1 MSKGKSKQDYEEL
14 KSRGV
19 VKLKKKDD
27 FSIWVRLP
35 CGFIKADQLSAL
47 ADIAEEY
54 GDGKLLFSSRKVP
67 IIPHIHWSRIQCV
80 KDKIDELGLGFDRC
94 GATIRNADV
103 CHHPDLCPFVIIDP
117 TILGQKVD
125 QFWNYPISHKVKI
138 SISGCSKQCDS
149 PLALSDIGFIGRTN
163 NGSTF
168 YDVYLG
174 GKLGLDPFKGVK
186 IASNIDE
193 VQGIKII
200 KNYLDFLKGDG
211 IKGERSAH
219 LIRRLGIDKLKH
231 ILTDDLSSLP
241 DRQTS
246 FCLKMF
252 ENLGE
257 MNKNSLKIKIISG
270 QAEANQVRMIAEISK
285 KYGIGLI
292 HFNIRG
298 SPEIV
303 SIFKEKYDKIK
314 EELISVGLVPLQSGI
329 DNMQSCFGN
338 YCTNT
343 LANAQEILEKVDQ
356 LVKELNINN
365 PNIKIAASG
374 CPNSCGL
381 PLISNLGFIGVTK
394 PEIKPEN
401 CTGCKLCEKACKV
414 SAITVRGEKDVHID
428 REKCMLC
435 GNCVDNCVFDA
446 IIKQEQGLA
455 ITIGGESG
463 EFTEIGTRITDVIDE
478 EKALEITKNYL
489 LLVKDEEEPVNSIF
503 NNKSLD
509 EIKQM
514 LKIN

>member
-1 MSKGKSKQDYEEL
+1 MSKGKSKLDFEEL

-19 VKLKKKDD
+19 VKLKDQDD

-35 CGFIKADQLSAL
+35 CGFIEADKLSAL

-54 GDGKLLFSSRKVP
+54 GDGKFLFSSRKVP
-67 IIPHIHWSRIQCV
+67 IIPHVHWSNVQIV
-80 KDKIDELGLGFDRC
+80 KTKINALELGYDRC
-94 GATIRNADV
+94 GASIRNADI
-103 CHHPDLCPFVIIDP
+103 CHHPDLCPFAIINP

-125 QFWNYPISHKVKI
+125 QFWNYPINHKVKI
-138 SISGCSKQCDS
+138 SISACLKQCDS
-149 PLALSDIGFIGRTN
+149 PLALSDIGFIGVN
-163 NGSTF
+163 HNGNAS

-174 GKLGLDPFKGVK
+174 GKLGLDPLKGIK
-186 IASNIDE
+186 IASNINE
-193 VQGIKII
+193 EQGIRLI
-200 KNYLDFLKGDG
+200 KNYLDYLQQNG

-219 LIRRLGIDKLKH
+219 LIRRLGIEKLKK

-241 DRQTS
+241 DVPTS
-246 FCLKMF
+246 FCIKAF
-252 ENLGE
+252 DNIGE
-257 MNKNSLKIKIISG
+257 MNKDSLKIKIISG
-270 QAEANQVRMIAEISK
+270 EAEANQIRKIAELSK

-292 HFNIRG
+292 HFTIRG

-303 SIFKEKYDKIK
+303 SFNKEKYVPIK
-314 EELISVGLVPLQSGI
+314 RELNEVGLELLENGI
-329 DNMQSCFGN
+329 ANMQSCFGN

-343 LANAQEILEKVDQ
+343 LANAQEVLEKVDR

-394 PEIKPEN
+394 PELKPEL

-414 SAITVRGEKDVHID
+414 NAITVEGEKDVKID
-428 REKCMLC
+428 REKCKLC
-435 GNCVDNCVFDA
+435 GNCIENCVFDA
-446 IIKQEQGLA
+446 LFKQEQGIAL
-455 ITIGGESG
+455 TIGGNSG

-478 EKALEITKNYL
+478 KKALEITKNYL
-489 LLVKDEEEPVNSIF
+489 LLVKDEKEPVNSIF
-503 NNKSLD
+503 KDKNLD
-509 EIKQM
+509 EIRKM